1 MLNKPLSGIVVE
13 QTFECFAVEEKTP
26 DNLGLGEVEGGRVR
40 GGGRGGNGALL
51 AACQRVKVI
60 SQEILEVKR
69 WGGGGGAVYW
79 RLRGASLHTRMW
91 DRGKEAKYLEM
102 LGMKQGKSG
111 RLQAEAKYCEACSC
125 SNTKRGNGNPQTHER
140 N

>member
-1 MLNKPLSGIVVE
+1 VVE

-69 WGGGGGAVYW
+69 WGGGGGVFI
-79 RLRGASLHTRMW
+79 G
-91 DRGKEAKYLEM
+91 G
-102 LGMKQGKSG
+102 
-111 RLQAEAKYCEACSC
+111 
-125 SNTKRGNGNPQTHER
+125 
-140 N
+140 